1 MVSVDLQIQ
10 LQLSDDT
17 EQKARE
23 SGLLTAEKI
32 SALIEAEVQRQRKE
46 AWARL
51 QEMLEPVQA
60 DFRAE
65 YSDLNDDAFM
75 EMVQGE
81 VLEVREEMYRER
93 TDNTAPRESDS

>member
-1 MVSVDLQIQ
+1 MTQTIELRLPDEVA
-10 LQLSDDT
+10 
-17 EQKARE
+17 EQAR
-23 SGLLTAEKI
+23 SLGLLTDEKLAEMI
-32 SALIEAEVQRQRKE
+32 RAEIWRKRQA
-46 AWARL
+46 AWAEL
-51 QEMLEPVQA
+51 KEMLEPVQA

-75 EMVQGE
+75 EMVQDE